1 MIDYCRESAEAAK
14 KKINMT
20 KEDLIE
26 TLEAVEHEKGVHDY
40 CLHLCDEKLIELL
53 GPEEYGKWS
62 IETAKK
68 LIEYDAETLPDG
80 EFKGFVKGL
89 LSKNIK

>member
-1 MIDYCRESAEAAK
+1 MKYTE
-14 KKINMT
+14 MT

-40 CLHLCDEKLIELL
+40 CLQLYDKKLIELL

-80 EFKGFVKGL
+80 DFKGFVQGL
-89 LSKNIK
+89 LHKDIK